1 MDIKRSK
8 VNRDMPETPE
18 LTPREKELLTVKE
31 KIEAL
36 LNEHKAALVP
46 VTLISGTRFA
56 SRVDIV
62 PIESVEK
69 DNAKD

>member
-1 MDIKRSK
+1 
-8 VNRDMPETPE
+8 MPDNTE
-18 LTPREKELLTVKE
+18 LTPREQELIQVKE

-36 LNEHKAALVP
+36 LTEHKAALVP

-69 DNAKD
+69 DGPKA